1 MSVVGS
7 NERLAILMIAI
18 GARPWSRATS
28 ELFRDYA
35 KKCGATFIL
44 QTEEPSE
51 EEFPLPAM
59 PDEPG
64 RAHKRVYALKAFLP
78 WRLMAVEGY
87 DRVLVVDDSCCVK
100 HDAPNVFDF
109 VEQGGVGLTGT
120 SHAHAELSFKDIR
133 KYLKARGEPAITYD
147 PEYYMNSG
155 VMVYT
160 RGMADAI
167 SPDRIL
173 AAREMLFAWFPHQT
187 LTYYLLNSA
196 KVPQTLLPKAFNR
209 LPASTL
215 APEEWVNMTDATP
228 YLSDDD
234 DTYIYHVTGAFKR
247 RDALIP
253 SLALHLLAQT
263 DPDRARAVAATIPP
277 PSDIAVTPPA
287 APSIGKRIARK
298 LRSLVR

>member
-1 MSVVGS
+1 MGVAGS

-35 KKCGATFIL
+35 NKCGATFIL

-51 EEFPLPAM
+51 ADFPLPAM
-59 PDEPG
+59 PDSPG

-78 WRLMAVEGY
+78 WRLLAQEGY

-109 VEQGGVGLTGT
+109 IEPGAVGLTET
-120 SHAHAELSFKDIR
+120 SHAHAELSFKEIR
-133 KYLKARGEPAITYD
+133 KYLKARGEPEIPYN
-147 PEYYMNSG
+147 PEHYMNSG
-155 VMVYT
+155 VMLYT

-167 SPDRIL
+167 SPERIL
-173 AAREMLFAWFPHQT
+173 AAREMLFAAYPHQT

-196 KVPQTLLPKAFNR
+196 KVPLTILPKAFNR

-215 APEEWVNMTDATP
+215 PPGEWTNMTDATP
-228 YLSDDD
+228 YLREDD

-247 RDALIP
+247 REVLIP
-253 SLALHLLAQT
+253 SLALHLLART
-263 DPDRARAVAATIPP
+263 DPERARAVAATMPP
-277 PSDIAVTPPA
+277 PSEVTPAPVA
-287 APSIGKRIARK
+287 PPSIARRIARK